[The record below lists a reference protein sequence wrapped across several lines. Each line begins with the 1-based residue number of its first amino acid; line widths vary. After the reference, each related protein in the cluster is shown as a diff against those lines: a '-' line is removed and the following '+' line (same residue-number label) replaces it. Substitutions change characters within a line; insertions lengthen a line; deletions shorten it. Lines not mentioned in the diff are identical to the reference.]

1 MFQAKSSKSLKIPRR
16 LVDPPLKRCR
26 KRKLPIAAQEAKGFV
41 EHYVWLGEMLNYFK
55 RNHMIEALVGKW
67 NSLIEVCHNI
77 CV

>member
-1 MFQAKSSKSLKIPRR
+1 
-16 LVDPPLKRCR
+16 
-26 KRKLPIAAQEAKGFV
+26 LPIAAQEAKGFV